1 MWKSQKFPEPANPWF
16 DFSGASR
23 EKKHNILDKK
33 NTLVGINSSLYIAEG
48 NISEHENIA
57 RKTT

>member
-33 NTLVGINSSLYIAEG
+33 ILWLGLTAHYILQKEILVNM
-48 NISEHENIA
+48 
-57 RKTT
+57 KT